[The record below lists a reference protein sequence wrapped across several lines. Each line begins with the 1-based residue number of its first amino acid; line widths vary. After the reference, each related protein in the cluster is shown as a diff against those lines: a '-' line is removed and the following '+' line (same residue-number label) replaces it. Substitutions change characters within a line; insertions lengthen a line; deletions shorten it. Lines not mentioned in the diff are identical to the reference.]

1 MKKIITVLI
10 CVFIMSSLCFAGERE
25 LKVSIMGKQFE
36 DISGVF
42 LQQETGRVMVSVRGI
57 AEKLGATVEYLPS
70 TEERGAGFVINHN
83 DVSIRMFE
91 DSSRAYLMKNSN
103 MKSIDM
109 GAKVVNINSINF
121 VPVRFIS
128 ENLNFKVEWKNFDR
142 YDLVEITENK
152 NI

>member
-10 CVFIMSSLCFAGERE
+10 CIFTMSSLCFASKRE
-25 LKVSIMGKQFE
+25 LKVYIMGQQFE
-36 DISGVF
+36 DISGIF
-42 LQQETGRVMVSVRGI
+42 LQQETGRVMVPVRRI
-57 AEKLGATVEYLPS
+57 AEKFGATVEYLPP
-70 TEERGAGFVINHN
+70 TEERGAGFVINKN
-83 DVSIRMFE
+83 DISIRMFE

-128 ENLNFKVEWKNFDR
+128 ENLNFKVEWKNFDG

>member
-1 MKKIITVLI
+1 M
-10 CVFIMSSLCFAGERE
+10 
-25 LKVSIMGKQFE
+25 
-36 DISGVF
+36 
-42 LQQETGRVMVSVRGI
+42 QQETGRVMVSVRGI